1 MIYSEREYTVCLKWP
16 LILIKK
22 KSNMIYCH
30 QKLLIVMVYL
40 PHKNPY
46 VEINFNDRKP
56 KATNTQKGLQCISI
70 QKY

>member
-1 MIYSEREYTVCLKWP
+1 MIS
-16 LILIKK
+16 
-22 KSNMIYCH
+22 CH